1 MTGLD
6 AVSFFVVTGKHI
18 KFVILPQRFSHSVQS
33 ALSWNKDVLD
43 RPLGSLGSCSCCG
56 ISFIFLE
63 FGVDPLGEFPLSLLI
78 PPSVDSEL
86 PSSILALTALSSSW
100 NIVQQLKIFL
110 AHFLQADLD
119 SSLAALQIPIPTLLS
134 KSNNTILPAVDDFFS
149 VNSRFLVALHNGTA
163 PASRISSQR

>member
-1 MTGLD
+1 ME
-6 AVSFFVVTGKHI
+6 S
-18 KFVILPQRFSHSVQS
+18 
-33 ALSWNKDVLD
+33 
-43 RPLGSLGSCSCCG
+43 
-56 ISFIFLE
+56 
-63 FGVDPLGEFPLSLLI
+63 
-78 PPSVDSEL
+78 PPFVDSEL

-119 SSLAALQIPIPTLLS
+119 SSLSALQIPIPTFLS
-134 KSNNTILPAVDDFFS
+134 KSDNTILPAVDDFFS